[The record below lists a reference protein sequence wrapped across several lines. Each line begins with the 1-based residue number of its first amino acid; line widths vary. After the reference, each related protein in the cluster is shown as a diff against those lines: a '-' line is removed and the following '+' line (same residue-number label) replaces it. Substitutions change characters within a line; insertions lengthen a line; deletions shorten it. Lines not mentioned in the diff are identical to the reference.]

1 MEFENPFRLYVDRS
15 FTLKGF
21 GTVVTGTVLSGS
33 VRLEEEINV
42 LPKDVNIRIRS
53 IQTNGQKTDMVR
65 VGQRAALNLGGI
77 KADEI
82 KRGDQLVKIQI
93 DVPKKLSR
101 DEKTILQD
109 YQNAKKNND
118 VSFEKFDD

>member
-1 MEFENPFRLYVDRS
+1 MPTVDGKASLKIPSGIEAGQILRIKG
-15 FTLKGF
+15 KGF
-21 GTVVTGTVLSGS
+21 PRLRRSG
-33 VRLEEEINV
+33 
-42 LPKDVNIRIRS
+42 
-53 IQTNGQKTDMVR
+53 
-65 VGQRAALNLGGI
+65 
-77 KADEI
+77 
-82 KRGDQLVKIQI
+82 RGDQLVKIQI